1 MLYSEIANFHGFQNI
16 PDYPDVA
23 IEAGSQLCTE
33 LLEPLRE
40 QFGRISIRSAYRSPR
55 VNKFGNDNKL
65 SCSSNEANFAGHI
78 WDYRDKN
85 GYLGATAT
93 IVINSFVPYFNT
105 TGDWQAMAWY
115 IHDHL
120 PYSSLEFFPKLG
132 AFNISWHEK
141 PKRRIYSYIEP
152 RGTLTMPSM
161 ENHSGEYR
169 EAYTDMLSFVKF

>member
-1 MLYSEIANFHGFQNI
+1 MHR
-16 PDYPDVA
+16 A
-23 IEAGSQLCTE
+23 I
-33 LLEPLRE
+33 EPLRE

-152 RGTLTMPSM
+152 RGTLTNPSM
-161 ENHSGEYR
+161 DNHAGDHSPRYQ
-169 EAYTDMLSFVKF
+169 ALAKFCCSY